1 MTKLALLMLCSMATL
16 AYGGPEPVPSGE
28 EMKAVA
34 PIPPPCPSWT
44 GFYVGGFGG
53 YKFSNV
59 NVDFTENDELRE
71 HGEDLGRA
79 LESVGSHDLD
89 NDGGELG
96 GVIGFDY
103 QWHNWV
109 FGVEG

>member
-1 MTKLALLMLCSMATL
+1 MTKLALTLLMSGGMAAL
-16 AYGGPEPVPSGE
+16 AYAGPEPVPSGK

-34 PIPPPCPSWT
+34 PIPPSCPSWT

-59 NVDFTENDELRE
+59 NVRFTENDELRE
-71 HGEDLGRA
+71 HGADLGPA
-79 LESVGSHDLD
+79 LESLGSHDLD

-96 GVIGFDY
+96 GVIGFNY
-103 QWHNWV
+103 
-109 FGVEG
+109 